1 MVVHL
6 CSHGISRVPWY
17 SGYVYLILVFA
28 YRAITL
34 CGRPSQTFLLTI
46 VMNVDVRTPGIL
58 LLLVW
63 PLPISL
69 ATTFGISFD
78 FSSSAYLDVS
88 VQRVPFVNLSLLFQL
103 TIYSYEL

>member
-1 MVVHL
+1 MSVDTPDTDYITYH
-6 CSHGISRVPWY
+6 
-17 SGYVYLILVFA
+17 FA
-28 YRAITL
+28 YETITL
-34 CGRPSQTFLLTI
+34 SSTASQLFRLTLQIRVSVLTPLLFLI
-46 VMNVDVRTPGIL
+46 E
-58 LLLVW
+58 VW

>member
-34 CGRPSQTFLLTI
+34 CGRPSQTFQLEMLTH
-46 VMNVDVRTPGIL
+46 DAVRNPEDI
-58 LLLVW
+58 
-63 PLPISL
+63 
-69 ATTFGISFD
+69 ATFGLA
-78 FSSSAYLDVS
+78 SSAFARHY
-88 VQRVPFVNLSLLFQL
+88 
-103 TIYSYEL
+103 